1 MTTAEFIA
9 KLGVQIT
16 GKILGEPI
24 NCGAGL
30 SIENETDGGADDS
43 YILISGDVTSKMYR
57 DFIAS
62 LEAKGRKKTFHREI
76 NGNIFVEFE
85 NGKNIIYTYFG

>member
-1 MTTAEFIA
+1 MTTAEFIDE
-9 KLGVQIT
+9 LGVPFT

-43 YILISGDVTSKMYR
+43 YILISGDVTSKM
-57 DFIAS
+57 
-62 LEAKGRKKTFHREI
+62 
-76 NGNIFVEFE
+76 
-85 NGKNIIYTYFG
+85 